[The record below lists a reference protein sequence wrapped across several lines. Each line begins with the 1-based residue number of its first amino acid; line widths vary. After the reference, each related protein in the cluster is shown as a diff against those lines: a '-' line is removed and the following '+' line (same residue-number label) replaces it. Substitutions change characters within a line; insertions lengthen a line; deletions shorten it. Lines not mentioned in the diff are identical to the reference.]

1 MLPKIP
7 PMLLLF
13 STLCV
18 FLQTTASGGLKVGAQ
33 PIGVCYGTFA
43 NSQPSAQE
51 AVSLVQSVGIES
63 MRFYGPDHNA
73 LQALENTD
81 VQVILGVPNDE
92 LEYVASSQD
101 NANQWI
107 QGNVRIYPQVKFRY
121 IVVGNGIDPMMDS
134 TTSEFA
140 QFLLP
145 ALQNIQTAI
154 SASGL
159 HNTIKVTTAFDQTEI
174 LHQSLPPSQGEFRV
188 EMLGFIVPIIS
199 FLQKNNAPILV
210 NLHPFFDYIHH
221 MPNNPPELG
230 SSSQGKQD
238 VRLQYALF
246 KISKKPVLQDGPLGY
261 TNVFDA
267 MVDSVYS
274 ALEKTGASS
283 LDVVV
288 SEIGWP
294 TAAWPEANV
303 TANIQNAATHNN
315 GLINHVRTRG
325 TPKRPQKR
333 IETYIYAL
341 FDENLKGYDDESQ
354 RHWGIFWNNKQA
366 KYQINFARK

>member
-1 MLPKIP
+1 
-7 PMLLLF
+7 MLLLV

-18 FLQTTASGGLKVGAQ
+18 FLQTASSVGLKVGPQ
-33 PIGVCYGTFA
+33 PIGVCYGTFG

-51 AVSLVQSVGIES
+51 AVSLVQSVGIGR
-63 MRFYGPDHNA
+63 MRLYGPDHNA
-73 LQALENTD
+73 LSALEKTD
-81 VQVILGVPNDE
+81 IQVTLGVPNDE

-101 NANQWI
+101 NANEWI
-107 QGNVRIYPQVKFRY
+107 QGNVIIYPQAKYRY
-121 IVVGNGIDPMMDS
+121 IVVGNGISPIMDS
-134 TTSEFA
+134 TTSEYA

-145 ALQNIQTAI
+145 ALQNIQSAI
-154 SASGL
+154 SAAGL
-159 HNTIKVTTAFDQTEI
+159 QNRIKVTTAFDQTEI
-174 LHQSLPPSQGEFRV
+174 LHQSFPPSQGELRQ
-188 EMLGFIVPIIS
+188 ELRGFIVPILS
-199 FLQKNNAPILV
+199 LLLKNNAPILV
-210 NLHPFFDYIHH
+210 NLHPFFDYLYK
-221 MPNNPPELG
+221 MPNNPGELA
-230 SSSQGKQD
+230 SKGKQD
-238 VRLQYALF
+238 VRLEYALF
-246 KISKKPVLQDGPLGY
+246 KISNKPVVQDGRLGY

-283 LDVVV
+283 MDVVV

-294 TAAWPEANV
+294 TDSWPVDNR

-315 GLINHVRTRG
+315 GLINHVRTVG

-341 FDENLKGYDDESQ
+341 FDENLKGLYDDESQ

-366 KYQINFARK
+366 KYPINFARK